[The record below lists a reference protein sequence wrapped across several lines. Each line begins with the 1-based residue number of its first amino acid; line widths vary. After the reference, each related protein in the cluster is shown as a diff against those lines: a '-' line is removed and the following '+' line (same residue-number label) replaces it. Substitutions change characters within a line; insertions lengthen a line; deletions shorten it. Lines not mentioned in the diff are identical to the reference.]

1 PRREIALPLQP
12 QWPLPEKFF
21 SAWESSAKLI
31 SRVILDDP
39 ASSWPLLALGARFG
53 QGGFIAKVWRQLTA
67 NRAGAGVSA
76 CLVALRLSKGKSHT
90 NYNDPP
96 GAGGATDTPR
106 IPDLSIAWATS
117 PEAFTSSMNSRRYL
131 AATSRPFGVPSA
143 CWLAMNRPSSTRD
156 PGSLWALATRCCL
169 MPATTSTLPAR

>member
-1 PRREIALPLQP
+1 MGPSSSELTCPVNATFGELAAPIILAAAKNSVTAATAMAIAR
-12 QWPLPEKFF
+12 KVFF
-21 SAWESSAKLI
+21 SMGVLRELI

-76 CLVALRLSKGKSHT
+76 CPFALRLPKGKSHIPA
-90 NYNDPP
+90 NCYGPP

-117 PEAFTSSMNSRRYL
+117 PEAFTSSMNSRRYF

-143 CWLAMNRPSSTRD
+143 
-156 PGSLWALATRCCL
+156 
-169 MPATTSTLPAR
+169 